1 MIIKYV
7 STAIVAALVATP
19 SLAAKNIDQTL
30 KTGASPAVEVSNV
43 AGKVTVRGWDR
54 KEVQVTGVIEY
65 DKDEFEFTA
74 DDKRVVI
81 KVRPEK
87 REDGRFESYHHERDA
102 VLDIKVPAGSSL
114 NAQTVSADID
124 VDGIRGTQRLESV
137 SGDVETVGY
146 DAALDVR
153 TVSGDANVRGQGG
166 AAATLATVSGDLTSR
181 GLKGEVEAKSVS
193 GELDV
198 EVVDASRL
206 RLKSV
211 SGEIE
216 ALAGLTSS
224 ARAEIET
231 VSGGITLKLKS
242 PVNAEFDVESFSG
255 GIDNCFGHEAQ
266 RKSKYAPGR
275 ELRFTQGSGGASVRI
290 NTLSGGVSFCD
301 R

>member
-1 MIIKYV
+1 MIYKYV
-7 STAIVAALVATP
+7 ATAFVAALLASPAVAVQ
-19 SLAAKNIDQTL
+19 NIDQTL
-30 KTGASPAVEVSNV
+30 KTGASPAVDISNV

-87 REDGRFESYHHERDA
+87 QEDGRFESHHHERDA

-114 NAQTVSADID
+114 NIQTVSADID

-137 SGDVETVGY
+137 SGDVETLVLE
-146 DAALDVR
+146 AALDVR
-153 TVSGDANVRGQGG
+153 TVSGDANVRGQGK
-166 AAATLATVSGDLTSR
+166 APATLATVSGDLTAR
-181 GLKGEVEAKSVS
+181 GLQGEVEAKSVS
-193 GELDV
+193 GELDIDV
-198 EVVDASRL
+198 ADATRL

-211 SGEIE
+211 SGEIN
-216 ALAGLTSS
+216 AQAGLTGS

-231 VSGGITLKLKS
+231 VSGGVMLKLKP

-255 GIDNCFGHEAQ
+255 AIENCFGHEAQ
-266 RKSKYAPGR
+266 RKSKYAPGS
-275 ELRFTQGSGGASVRI
+275 ELRFTQGGGGASVRI
-290 NTLSGGVSFCD
+290 GTLSGDVSFCD